1 MWQLPRLLN
10 IFPCAHFVHAL
21 RDPRDLAAKPEEHAY
36 LRIEHQMKT
45 IALALGF
52 EGSSTREAAA
62 FLCTHKET
70 RASGNSSGALCTQY
84 MLEGMPEGGVPKGTC
99 CGVTTPEFDLRTQR
113 EPKLQRAMQC
123 ATLLGWLG
131 NSFLQKWA
139 DATLPSSAYVPYQI
153 ELSGDPELAQF
164 QRDALRTRTLGIQ
177 ASVSGAARRELL
189 AKPRVSNTWQSRL
202 GKWRRLVSP
211 SRWIELQHCGRWKD
225 AMEELFQTSEEAA
238 VDAASS
244 GEAAAVNERDT
255 LAEEE
260 NHVRDTFLEARISE
274 INEEQNKKK
283 TLHAAAAPK
292 PAQAP
297 IASTAA
303 AAVKSS
309 IKEKSSHLLM
319 WIVVG
324 FGGASAYMLL
334 AVGVLRVGG
343 VVL

>member
-21 RDPRDLAAKPEEHAY
+21 RDPRDLAAEPQEHAY
-36 LRIEHQMKT
+36 LRIEVQMKT

-70 RASGNSSGALCTQY
+70 RASGNSSGALCAQY
-84 MLEGMPEGGVPKGTC
+84 MLEGMPEEGVPAGPC
-99 CGVTTPEFDLRTQR
+99 CGITTQEFLLRTQQ

-139 DATLPSSAYVPYQI
+139 AATLPSSAYVPYQI
-153 ELSGDPELAQF
+153 ELSGDPELAQL
-164 QRDALRTRTLGIQ
+164 QRDALRTRTMGIQ
-177 ASVSGAARRELL
+177 ASVSGAAQRELL
-189 AKPRVSNTWQSRL
+189 EKPQLSNTWQSRL

-211 SRWIELQHCGRWKD
+211 SRWVELQHCGRWKD

-238 VDAASS
+238 VDTASS
-244 GEAAAVNERDT
+244 AEAAAVNERDT

-260 NHVRDTFLEARISE
+260 NYVRDTFLEAEHS
-274 INEEQNKKK
+274 KG
-283 TLHAAAAPK
+283 LALLSVHLFV
-292 PAQAP
+292 
-297 IASTAA
+297 ASTTAH
-303 AAVKSS
+303 
-309 IKEKSSHLLM
+309 I
-319 WIVVG
+319 
-324 FGGASAYMLL
+324 
-334 AVGVLRVGG
+334 
-343 VVL
+343 